1 MTDEIARRVEQVK
14 RAAEAQI
21 EITSQLGAELV
32 TAQGELAA
40 LRDGL
45 ALLTAG
51 VRVASATLAEERVES
66 ATLAEERDKLRLE
79 SFVMDNLVGNVQ
91 RLFRAGY
98 GKQESMVVQM
108 LSDPQRRALSALFA
122 VRDQHISATATTG
135 RT

>member
-40 LRDGL
+40 LRDDL

-51 VRVASATLAEERVES
+51 VRVES

>member
-51 VRVASATLAEERVES
+51 VRVES